1 MVGRRLL
8 DCSDLAYYVRAF
20 KKTAKWIGK
29 QCDKVVN
36 GFKATWDEA
45 KELAVTAVNK
55 AKKLAVDIANTAKEF
70 AEKALVEITSGL
82 TTIGNNIKCAAS
94 LLPRH

>member
-1 MVGRRLL
+1 MACADVLGYGGGR
-8 DCSDLAYYVRAF
+8 
-20 KKTAKWIGK
+20 GK
-29 QCDKVVN
+29 CEEIVN
-36 GFKATWDEA
+36 GFKAIWDEA
-45 KELAVTAVNK
+45 KDFAVTAVNK